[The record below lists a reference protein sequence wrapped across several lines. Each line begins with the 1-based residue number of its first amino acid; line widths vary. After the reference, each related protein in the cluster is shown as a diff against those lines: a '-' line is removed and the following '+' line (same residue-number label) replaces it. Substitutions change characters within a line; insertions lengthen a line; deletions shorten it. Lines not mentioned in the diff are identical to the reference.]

1 MNIGALLVE
10 VSLDHGDGCWWMA
23 TDLAGGEVRPCGEV
37 SAIESSSPCG
47 EGWGEKGGVV
57 KFDAASNSGVGGEK
71 GV

>member
-1 MNIGALLVE
+1 
-10 VSLDHGDGCWWMA
+10 MA

-57 KFDAASNSGVGGEK
+57 KGDAASNSGVGGEK